1 MSEQNSPFTKLRI
14 EEVTPAKRTLL
25 DELNLPPKATKFI
38 RDNAKALQ
46 TAVVMF
52 LVLSSAWSFYNYYTQ
67 KQKNDSTALL
77 AQAMQEKNAAARAE
91 KLQKV
96 VDDYAGSGAATWSR
110 ITQAH
115 ELVEKKDYT
124 NAQEQLTAI
133 AKDIG
138 RDNPLFPLLQFDM
151 AQVHELQGDMDQ
163 ALTQYAALREISG
176 FVIIGSLGEARIH
189 EQKNDT
195 AKAREIYEQLKAMT
209 DLDPAARAWVD
220 AKLAVK

>member
-25 DELNLPPKATKFI
+25 DELNLPPKATNFI

-52 LVLSSAWSFYNYYTQ
+52 LVLTSVWSFYNYYTQ
-67 KQKNDSTALL
+67 KQRNDSTALL
-77 AQAMQEKNAAARAE
+77 AQAMQEKDAAARAE
-91 KLQKV
+91 KLQQV
-96 VDDYAGSGAATWSR
+96 IADYSGSGSASWSR

-115 ELVEKKDYT
+115 ELVEKKDYGK
-124 NAQEQLTAI
+124 ALEQLTAI
-133 AKDIG
+133 SKDIG
-138 RDNPLFPLLQFDM
+138 KGNPLFPLLQFDM
-151 AQVHELQGDMDQ
+151 AQVHELHGDLDQ
-163 ALTQYAALREISG
+163 ALAQYAALREIPG

-189 EQKNDT
+189 EQKNDP

-209 DLDPAARAWVD
+209 DLDPAAREWVD
-220 AKLAVK
+220 ARLAVK